1 MVQPPPPFHPNGS
14 EKPWYKKRWGIAVIV
29 LGVLAVIGA
38 MSDDSPT
45 ATQTAATTQSPTLST
60 PPTSPTAPA
69 PSTPAPSAPTSRLSG
84 EQRNAVRAAENYL
97 SVMAFSRSGLIE
109 QLQFEGYSRNDATV
123 AVDEVDPDWR
133 QQAAA
138 SAREYLSVMPFSRS
152 ALIDQLVFD
161 GFSRA
166 EAEFGVAS
174 IG

>member
-1 MVQPPPPFHPNGS
+1 MPQPPPPFYPTGS

-45 ATQTAATTQSPTLST
+45 ATQTAGTTQSPTVST
-60 PPTSPTAPA
+60 PPTAPA
-69 PSTPAPSAPTSRLSG
+69 PSTPAPSAPTSRLSS

-97 SVMAFSRSGLIE
+97 SVMAFSRSGLID

-123 AVDEVDPDWR
+123 AVDEIDPDWR
-133 QQAAA
+133 AQAAA
-138 SAREYLSVMPFSRS
+138 AARQYLSVMPFSRS